1 MSKGLALELIVP
13 EKEVAWNVA
22 PFTESLM
29 LVPSHS
35 PATKYQLPVE
45 SVLAHVTVVRVDPFA
60 LTLKRSVLS
69 PWRYTNHSTLL
80 GPTTPF
86 SSNPSKSPPAVGEN
100 FIQNEKENGLL
111 PGEKSLAPEPKRLA
125 PPEPGKVRAVLMM
138 PAEEVMGLPKFARF
152 LPPAVASSALPL
164 GSSIL

>member
-1 MSKGLALELIVP
+1 VP
-13 EKEVAWNVA
+13 EKEVVWKDA
-22 PFTESLM
+22 PFTESSM

-45 SVLAHVTVVRVDPFA
+45 SVVAHVTVVRVDPSA

-69 PWRYTNHSTLL
+69 PWRYTIHSTSL
-80 GPTTPF
+80 GPTTPLA
-86 SSNPSKSPPAVGEN
+86 SNPSKSPPAVGEK
-100 FIQNEKENGLL
+100 FTQNEKENELL
-111 PGEKSLAPEPKRLA
+111 PGEKSLAPEAKKLA

-138 PAEEVMGLPKFARF
+138 PADEVMGSPRFARS